1 MVFSNKAVSP
11 SNGGLFKKVGWS
23 AMTILATLMFL
34 LAGRYLTLNPAVYF
48 EEQKVVYISHTAGI
62 LTHVIGA
69 MLAIIIGPFQ
79 VLPQSITRQYLKLH
93 RWLGK
98 VYMIGVLFGGLGG
111 LYMAF
116 LAYGG
121 LPAQVG
127 FAVLA
132 VAWLFSGYMAYKHI
146 RSRKIQ
152 LHRQWMIRNYALTF
166 SGVTLRLWL
175 AIFDVG
181 GVEFVEAYVLAAWL
195 SWVPNLIFAEWLV
208 SRVQREGHRRAN
220 QIL

>member
-1 MVFSNKAVSP
+1 MIENKISP
-11 SNGGLFKKVGWS
+11 STNKTFLKTVGWV
-23 AMTILATLMFL
+23 AMTTLALLLFL
-34 LAGRYLTLNPAVYF
+34 IASKYLALNPNLYF
-48 EEQKVVYISHTAGI
+48 EEQKAVYIAHTAGI

-79 VLPQSITRQYLKLH
+79 FLPQSITHRYRQLH

-98 VYMIGVLFGGLGG
+98 TYMVGVLLGGLGG

-132 VAWLFSGYMAYKHI
+132 IAWLFSGYKAYEHI
-146 RSRKIQ
+146 RNREIS

-166 SGVTLRLWL
+166 AGVMLRLWL
-175 AIFDVG
+175 TVFACS
-181 GVEFVEAYVLAAWL
+181 GVEFFEAYILATWL
-195 SWVPNLIFAEWLV
+195 SWVPNLMVAEWMMG
-208 SRVQREGHRRAN
+208 RIRAKEYRN
-220 QIL
+220 SAFLD

>member
-1 MVFSNKAVSP
+1 MFNNKTNP
-11 SNGGLFKKVGWS
+11 PPNKDFLKKVGWGT
-23 AMTILATLMFL
+23 MTTLALLLFL
-34 LAGRYLTLNPAVYF
+34 VASRYLTLNPAVYF
-48 EEQKVVYISHTAGI
+48 EEQKAVYIAHTAEI
-62 LTHVIGA
+62 LIHVMGA
-69 MLAIIIGPFQ
+69 MLAIAIGPFQ
-79 VLPQSITRQYLKLH
+79 FLPKSITQRYRKLH

-98 VYMIGVLFGGLGG
+98 TYMVGVLLGGVGG

-127 FAVLA
+127 FALLA
-132 VAWLFSGYMAYKHI
+132 IAWLFSGYRAYQHI
-146 RSRKIQ
+146 RNREIQ

-175 AIFDVG
+175 AVFDLG
-181 GVEFVEAYVLAAWL
+181 GIEFTEAYVLAAWL
-195 SWVPNLIFAEWLV
+195 SWVPNLIFAEWMV
-208 SRVQREGHRRAN
+208 SRVQREVRHRAN

>member
-1 MVFSNKAVSP
+1 MLENKIAP
-11 SNGGLFKKVGWS
+11 SANRDFLKKVGWGT
-23 AMTILATLMFL
+23 MTALALLLFL
-34 LAGRYLTLNPAVYF
+34 VASRYLSLNPTVYF
-48 EEQKVVYISHTAGI
+48 EEQKAVYIAHTTGI

-79 VLPQSITRQYLKLH
+79 FLPQSITRRYRQMH

-98 VYMIGVLFGGLGG
+98 TYMVGVLLGGVGG

-127 FAVLA
+127 FALLSL
-132 VAWLFSGYMAYKHI
+132 AWLFSGYQAYSAI
-146 RSRKIQ
+146 RRREIQ

-166 SGVTLRLWL
+166 SGVMLRVWL
-175 AIFDVG
+175 AILGLSGF
-181 GVEFVEAYVLAAWL
+181 EFIDTYILVAWL
-195 SWVPNLIFAEWLV
+195 SWVPNLMVAEWMV
-208 SRVQREGHRRAN
+208 DRIRQQRSTV
-220 QIL
+220 